1 MLSYYSL
8 KIFKN
13 IAGKNPEVAKK
24 KKKKKKKKIKQTK
37 EKYKIKQKG
46 KIISFYQNLQC
57 LIVKSRNL

>member
-24 KKKKKKKKIKQTK
+24 KKKKKKSNKRKI
-37 EKYKIKQKG
+37 
-46 KIISFYQNLQC
+46 QN
-57 LIVKSRNL
+57 KAKREDY

>member
-24 KKKKKKKKIKQTK
+24 KKNQTNKRKI
-37 EKYKIKQKG
+37 
-46 KIISFYQNLQC
+46 QN
-57 LIVKSRNL
+57 KAKREDY

>member
-13 IAGKNPEVAKK
+13 IAGKNPEVA
-24 KKKKKKKKIKQTK
+24 KKKKKIKQTK

>member
-13 IAGKNPEVAKK
+13 IAGKNPEVA
-24 KKKKKKKKIKQTK
+24 KKKKIKQTK

>member
-13 IAGKNPEVAKK
+13 IAGKNPEVA
-24 KKKKKKKKIKQTK
+24 KKKKKKKIKQTK

>member
-24 KKKKKKKKIKQTK
+24 KKKKKKK

>member
-13 IAGKNPEVAKK
+13 IAGKNPEVA
-24 KKKKKKKKIKQTK
+24 KKKKKKIKQTK

>member
-24 KKKKKKKKIKQTK
+24 KKKKKKNQKNKRKI
-37 EKYKIKQKG
+37 
-46 KIISFYQNLQC
+46 QN
-57 LIVKSRNL
+57 KAKREDY

>member
-24 KKKKKKKKIKQTK
+24 KKKKSN
-37 EKYKIKQKG
+37 KQK
-46 KIISFYQNLQC
+46 KNT
-57 LIVKSRNL
+57 K

>member
-24 KKKKKKKKIKQTK
+24 KKKKKKKNQTNKRKI
-37 EKYKIKQKG
+37 
-46 KIISFYQNLQC
+46 QN
-57 LIVKSRNL
+57 KAKREDY

>member
-13 IAGKNPEVAKK
+13 IAGKNPEVA

-57 LIVKSRNL
+57 LIV

>member
-24 KKKKKKKKIKQTK
+24 KKKKKSN
-37 EKYKIKQKG
+37 KQK
-46 KIISFYQNLQC
+46 KNT
-57 LIVKSRNL
+57 K

>member
-24 KKKKKKKKIKQTK
+24 KKKKKKNQTNKRKI
-37 EKYKIKQKG
+37 
-46 KIISFYQNLQC
+46 QN
-57 LIVKSRNL
+57 KAKREDY

>member
-24 KKKKKKKKIKQTK
+24 KKKKKKNQTNKRKIQKK
-37 EKYKIKQKG
+37 EKREDY
-46 KIISFYQNLQC
+46 
-57 LIVKSRNL
+57 

>member
-24 KKKKKKKKIKQTK
+24 KKKSN
-37 EKYKIKQKG
+37 KQK
-46 KIISFYQNLQC
+46 KNT
-57 LIVKSRNL
+57 K

>member
-24 KKKKKKKKIKQTK
+24 KKKKKKKKSN
-37 EKYKIKQKG
+37 KQK
-46 KIISFYQNLQC
+46 KNT
-57 LIVKSRNL
+57 K

>member
-24 KKKKKKKKIKQTK
+24 KKKKKKKKTK
-37 EKYKIKQKG
+37 EKKKIKQKG

>member
-24 KKKKKKKKIKQTK
+24 KKKKKKKKNKKTK
-37 EKYKIKQKG
+37 EKYK
-46 KIISFYQNLQC
+46 SE
-57 LIVKSRNL
+57 

>member
-24 KKKKKKKKIKQTK
+24 KKIKQTE

>member
-13 IAGKNPEVAKK
+13 IAGKNPEVA
-24 KKKKKKKKIKQTK
+24 TK

>member
-24 KKKKKKKKIKQTK
+24 KKKNQTNKRKI
-37 EKYKIKQKG
+37 
-46 KIISFYQNLQC
+46 QN
-57 LIVKSRNL
+57 KAKREDY

>member
-24 KKKKKKKKIKQTK
+24 KKKKKNKTNKRKI
-37 EKYKIKQKG
+37 
-46 KIISFYQNLQC
+46 QN
-57 LIVKSRNL
+57 KAKREDY

>member
-13 IAGKNPEVAKK
+13 IAGKNPDFLT
-24 KKKKKKKKIKQTK
+24 KKKKKKKIKQTK